1 VTTAERRALITTA
14 IGGLN
19 RLYDTIELVPNS
31 VEKVGAMATIAL
43 AAATTQVLA
52 EQNERIIELLES
64 IMATAGDVAADEE
77 ANRNFAT
84 ALSNR
89 RRLNDPNNF
98 GDKLDSNDVP
108 KSASAAGGSQS

>member
-43 AAATTQVLA
+43 AATTTQVLA

-84 ALSNR
+84 ARRR